1 MGIEG
6 TKSEDKDRFQI
17 LGWRTMGKFEQNVLN
32 FELKFDLEKPDQE
45 FRTEQSVFLKQ
56 IHFFYILII
65 TAIGIFVIIKLTQI
79 LFERWCLQN
88 RETETANRTESR
100 RLTRKQIDNIDI
112 FEEDLFV
119 DDDN

>member
-17 LGWRTMGKFEQNVLN
+17 LGWRTMENFKENVLN
-32 FELKFDLEKPDQE
+32 FDLKFDLEKPDQE
-45 FRTEQSVFLKQ
+45 FRTEQSAFLKQ
-56 IHFFYILII
+56 IYFFYILII

-119 DDDN
+119 GDDN